1 MNITKRQSEILEFL
15 LQQTREVTA
24 GDIAARINVSTRT
37 ILRELSAVEKW
48 LEPHGVRLEKKSG
61 IGIHLDA
68 DPSRLFQLRQQ
79 LFRSE
84 SVEYSAEERK
94 IYSLCMLL
102 DDSEPIKLLSLAADL
117 KVTVATV
124 SHDLDELQSW
134 IGKRGLTLVRKRGY
148 GVQITGRESDIRR
161 AISELGLEHLDESD
175 LFGRDTVRHS
185 SHAMDKLMELIGRD
199 VMLTV
204 ENALWQPNEKWLEN
218 MVESKYMELLI
229 QLSVAVARIRRSYG
243 AERLESEML
252 LGTGTNEEEE
262 KIRAAMVERI
272 CDELSVALSLQFSE
286 QEKRYFRNLFR
297 SAEDRSTRLLPLD
310 DLVLLEIVNEL
321 IRRVEERAGVHF
333 GEDRLLREGL
343 IAHVEPVLQRLKD
356 GSSIRNPL
364 LQQIRKDY
372 TDLFEA
378 VKGAVAGITELD
390 VPDEE
395 VGFLVMH
402 FGASI
407 ERFRQLQREVRAIV
421 VCTSG
426 IGSSRL
432 LATRLAKELPQ
443 IKIVDRASWF
453 EAARIPKKD
462 YDLVISTVDLP
473 LEKDRYLKI
482 SPLLTQEESDR
493 LRHFIQ
499 NITLKKV
506 SGRQG
511 QVVEPNQGLGW
522 LVGLKDSLQEIV
534 RIVQNFHIY
543 PLDNREMDM
552 NEVLYAMCISEVGRG
567 TVHDPE
573 AVAELLAGR
582 EQQGSQV
589 IPDTPLALFHT
600 RSRHIRTPSLS
611 LYRLSEPLELEGAQE
626 AVKQVL
632 LMLGPRELS
641 KESLEVLS
649 EISALLLQGEM
660 ITLLE
665 YGSRDEITS
674 YMADQL
680 ADFFRSKLET
690 GRTIQ

>member
-37 ILRELSAVEKW
+37 VLRELSAVEKW
-48 LEPHGVRLEKKSG
+48 LEPHGVRLEKKTG

-102 DDSEPIKLLSLAADL
+102 DDREPIKLMSLAADL

-134 IGKRGLTLVRKRGY
+134 IEKHGLTLVRRRGY
-148 GVQITGRESDIRR
+148 GVQITGRETDIRR

-175 LFGRDTVRHS
+175 LFGRDSTRHS

-229 QLSVAVARIRRSYG
+229 QLSVAIARIRRG
-243 AERLESEML
+243 FAVEQPESEL
-252 LGTGTNEEEE
+252 ILGANDEED
-262 KIRAAMVERI
+262 KVRSAMVERI
-272 CDELSVALSLQFSE
+272 CAELSVALSLQFHE
-286 QEKRYFRNLFR
+286 REKKYFRHLFR

-321 IRRVEERAGVHF
+321 IRRVEENAGVHF

-343 IAHVEPVLQRLKD
+343 IAHVEPVIKRLKEGND
-356 GSSIRNPL
+356 IRNPL

-372 TDLFEA
+372 AELFEA
-378 VKGAVAGITELD
+378 VKGAVSGMTELN

-402 FGASI
+402 FGASM
-407 ERFRQLQREVRAIV
+407 ERLRQLQREVRAIV

-453 EAARIPKKD
+453 EAARIPKED

-511 QVVEPNQGLGW
+511 QTVEPNQGLGW

-534 RIVQNFHIY
+534 RIVQNFHVY
-543 PLDNREMDM
+543 PLDNRGMDM

-573 AVAELLAGR
+573 AVAELLAER

-589 IPDTPLALFHT
+589 IPDTQLALFHT

-626 AVKQVL
+626 AVKEVL

-665 YGSRDEITS
+665 HGSRDEITG
-674 YMADQL
+674 YIADEL